1 MAALPTSLPF
11 DDPILVFA
19 LAVICFLVAPIVME
33 RYRLPGIVGIILAGA
48 LVGPNAV
55 GLLDRG
61 ETIVLLGNVG
71 VVYLMFLVGLEIN
84 LAEFRENRD
93 QSIGF
98 GVLSFVIPQAV
109 GTVVG
114 VHLLGF
120 SLLTALLFASV
131 FASHTLL
138 AYPVINRLGIGDNRA
153 VTAAIGG
160 TILTDTLALL
170 VLAVVAAATHGDLT
184 VAFWIRLAAG
194 LVAFFVGTWVLV
206 PRIGRWFFR
215 TVHQESYFEYLFV
228 IAIAFVAAY
237 AGELAGIDAIIGAFV
252 AGLAINPLVPNH
264 GVLMNRIEFVGNAL
278 FIPFFLLSVGMLVDF
293 TLVFGSAATLVLTGA
308 LVAMTVTTKLG
319 AAAVA
324 GWRYGYTPAEVGSM
338 FGLSVGQAA
347 AALAVTLVGFELDL
361 FDDTVVNA
369 VILMILAISILAP
382 LVTDRY
388 GRDVALARER
398 SPEPSDAPQRILIPF
413 SSDSRYREQ
422 LLAMAIILR
431 RPESSEPIYVVT
443 IVRPDDPSNTDAAV
457 ADAERHLEES
467 ASYAAGAE
475 VPIELGTRVTHNVAS
490 GIASAA
496 TENRAS
502 TVLIGWDGAD
512 SRTQSVFGNTIDRV
526 IRQTGQQ
533 IVVARVRSPLNVTN
547 RLVLVC
553 PPDIDHNDGFRE
565 AIRSVKTVAGEL
577 GAELHVYPV
586 GEDPTRYRTSVED
599 VDPETPVVVHET
611 ADWDRIYEL
620 LGDLEPNTFV
630 VALSTRRGRLG
641 WHAELRTLPTRIATE
656 VPGNFAILYVRAD
669 RVDDERR
676 FFEL

>member
-1 MAALPTSLPF
+1 MATLLTPLPF
-11 DDPILVFA
+11 EDPILVFA
-19 LAVICFLVAPIVME
+19 IAVMCFLVAPIVME
-33 RYRLPGIVGIILAGA
+33 RYRLPGIVGIILVGA
-48 LVGPNAV
+48 LIGPNAA
-55 GLLDRG
+55 GLLDRS
-61 ETIVLLGNVG
+61 ETIVLLGTVG

-84 LAEFRENRD
+84 LAEFRDNRD

-98 GVLSFVIPQAV
+98 GVLSFLIPQVV

-114 VHLLGF
+114 IYLLGF

-138 AYPVINRLGIGDNRA
+138 AYPVINRLGISDNRA

-184 VAFWIRLAAG
+184 VGFWLQLTAG
-194 LVAFFVGTWVLV
+194 LLVFFAGAWVLI
-206 PRIGRWFFR
+206 PRLGRWFFR
-215 TVHQESYFEYLFV
+215 TVHEESYFEYLFV
-228 IAIAFVAAY
+228 IAVAFVAAY
-237 AGELAGIDAIIGAFV
+237 AAEIAGIDAIIGAFV
-252 AGLAINPLVPNH
+252 AGLAINSLVPNN

-293 TLVFGSAATLVLTGA
+293 RLIFTSPETLVLTGV
-308 LVAMTVTTKLG
+308 LVAMTVGTKLG
-319 AAAVA
+319 AAAIA

-347 AALAVTLVGFELDL
+347 AALAVTLVGFELGL

-382 LVTDRY
+382 VVTDRY
-388 GRDVALARER
+388 GRDIALAEER
-398 SPEPSDAPQRILIPF
+398 SYEPRKTPHRILVPF
-413 SSDSRYREQ
+413 SSDSRYREE
-422 LLAMAIILR
+422 LLGMALLLR
-431 RPESSEPIYVVT
+431 RSDSSEPVYVVT
-443 IVRPDDPSNTDAAV
+443 VVRPHADSSTDTAV
-457 ADAERHLEES
+457 ADAEQRLGES
-467 ASYAAGAE
+467 AEYAAGAE
-475 VPIELGTRVTHNVAS
+475 VPIELQTRVTQNVAS

-526 IRQTGQQ
+526 IQQTSQQ
-533 IVVARVRSPLNVTN
+533 IAVTRVRDPLNVTS

-553 PPDIDHNDGFRE
+553 PPNIDHNDGFYE
-565 AIRSVKTVAGEL
+565 AVQTVKSMASEL
-577 GAELHVYPV
+577 GAAIHVYPV
-586 GEDPTRYRTSVED
+586 GGDPTQYQTLLEGSGPD
-599 VDPETPVVVHET
+599 TPIVVHET
-611 ADWDRIYEL
+611 DGWKSVYGL
-620 LGDLEPNTFV
+620 LSEIETSAFV

-641 WHAELRTLPTRIATE
+641 WHTELQTLPKRIATD
-656 VPGNFAILYVRAD
+656 VPGNFAILYLRAE
-669 RVDDERR
+669 RTGDERR

>member
-11 DDPILVFA
+11 EDPILVFA

-33 RYRLPGIVGIILAGA
+33 RYRLPGIVGLILAGA
-48 LVGPNAV
+48 LIGPNAA

-84 LAEFRENRD
+84 LAEFRNNRD
-93 QSIGF
+93 QSVGF
-98 GVLSFVIPQAV
+98 GILSFLVPQVV

-114 VHLLGF
+114 VSLLGF

-138 AYPVINRLGIGDNRA
+138 AYPVISRLGIGDNRA

-184 VAFWIRLAAG
+184 VGFWVQLAAG
-194 LVAFFVGTWVLV
+194 LLIFFVGTWVLV
-206 PRIGRWFFR
+206 PLVGQWFFR
-215 TVHQESYFEYLFV
+215 TVHEESYFEYLFV
-228 IAIAFVAAY
+228 IAVAFVAAY
-237 AGELAGIDAIIGAFV
+237 AAEIAGIDAIIGAFV

-293 TLVFGSAATLVLTGA
+293 TLVFGSPETLVLTGV
-308 LVAMTVTTKLG
+308 LVAMTVGTKLG
-319 AAAVA
+319 AAAIA

-347 AALAVTLVGFELDL
+347 AALAVTLVGFEIGL
-361 FDDTVVNA
+361 FDDTVINA

-388 GRDVALARER
+388 GRSVALAEER
-398 SPEPSDAPQRILIPF
+398 SYEPGETPQRILLPF
-413 SSDSRYREQ
+413 SNESRYREE
-422 LLAMAIILR
+422 LLGMAMVLR
-431 RPESSEPIYVVT
+431 RSDSTEPIYVVT
-443 IVRPDDPSNTDAAV
+443 VVRPDAASSTDAAV
-457 ADAERHLEES
+457 AEAEQRLEGSVE
-467 ASYAAGAE
+467 YAAGAE
-475 VPIELGTRVTHNVAS
+475 VPLDLQTRVTQNVAN
-490 GIASAA
+490 GIARAA

-526 IRQTGQQ
+526 IQQTGQQ
-533 IVVARVRSPLNVTN
+533 VVVTRVRSPLNVTK

-553 PPDIDHNDGFRE
+553 PPDIDHNEGFYE
-565 AIRSVKTVAGEL
+565 AVRSVKTVVSEL

-586 GEDPTRYRTSVED
+586 EGDSTQYRTLLEQVGPD
-599 VDPETPVVVHET
+599 TPTVVHET
-611 ADWDRIYEL
+611 GGWEVVYDL
-620 LGDLEPNTFV
+620 LGELETSTFV
-630 VALSTRRGRLG
+630 VAMSTRRGRLG
-641 WHAELRTLPTRIATE
+641 WHAELRTLPKRIATE
-656 VPGNFAILYVRAD
+656 APGNFAILYLRAE
-669 RVDDERR
+669 RTGDERR